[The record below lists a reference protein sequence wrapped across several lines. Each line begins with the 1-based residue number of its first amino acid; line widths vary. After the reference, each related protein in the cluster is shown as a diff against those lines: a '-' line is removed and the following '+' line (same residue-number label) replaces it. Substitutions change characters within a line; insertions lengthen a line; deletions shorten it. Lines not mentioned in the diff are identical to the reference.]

1 MQSFN
6 INEIDAPEQAPE
18 NPLLLF
24 SQWLKEAEKTDADD
38 PNAMCLATAD
48 EYGRPSARTLLLKGH
63 DEKGFVF
70 YTNRESRK
78 GRALETNP
86 YAAILFYWKTLDR
99 QVHIEGTV
107 SRVGDEDSDD
117 YFSSR
122 PRGSRIGAW
131 ASQQSRS
138 LENRG
143 ALKKR
148 IEELEKKYQG
158 NENIPRPP
166 YWGGYLLKPE
176 RIEFWQEGTFRLHT
190 RILYTRSGDGWKK
203 EMLFP

>member
-6 INEIDAPEQAPE
+6 INEIETPEQAPE
-18 NPLLLF
+18 DPFLLF
-24 SQWLKEAEKTDADD
+24 SQWLKEAENRDPDD

-48 EYGRPSARTLLLKGH
+48 EYGRPSARTLLLKGY

-86 YAAILFYWKTLDR
+86 YASILFYWKTLDR

-107 SRVGDEDSDD
+107 SQVEDQESDK

-138 LENRG
+138 LENRS

-148 IEELEKKYQG
+148 IEDMEKKYQG
-158 NENIPRPP
+158 NEDIPRPP

-176 RIEFWQEGTFRLHT
+176 RIEFWQEGAFRLHT
-190 RILYTRSGDGWKK
+190 RILYTRSGDGWKR

>member
-6 INEIDAPEQAPE
+6 INEIEAPEQAPE
-18 NPLLLF
+18 DPLLLF
-24 SQWLKEAEKTDADD
+24 SQWFKEAQNTDPDD

-48 EYGRPSARTLLLKGH
+48 EYGRPSARTLLLKGY

-99 QVHIEGTV
+99 QIHIEGSV
-107 SRVGDEDSDD
+107 SRVGDDESDD
-117 YFSSR
+117 YFLSR
-122 PRGSRIGAW
+122 PRGSRLGAW
-131 ASQQSRS
+131 ASQQSRAMES
-138 LENRG
+138 R
-143 ALKKR
+143 ATLKKR
-148 IEELEKKYQG
+148 IEDMEKKYQG
-158 NENIPRPP
+158 NENVPRPP
-166 YWGGYLLKPE
+166 YWGGYRLKPE
-176 RIEFWQEGTFRLHT
+176 RMEFWQEGDFRLHT
-190 RILYTRSGDGWKK
+190 RILYTRSGDGWKR